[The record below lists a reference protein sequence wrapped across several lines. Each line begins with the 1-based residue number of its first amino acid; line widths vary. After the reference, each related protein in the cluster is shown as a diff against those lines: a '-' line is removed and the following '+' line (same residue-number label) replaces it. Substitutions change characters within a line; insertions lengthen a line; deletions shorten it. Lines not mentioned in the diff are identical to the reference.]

1 MKRGKTINYSKI
13 IKGRSPLEFFHAVEE
28 GLQAKVYASLQKE
41 TGLSHAEIAVILGV
55 SIRHLKNKKQ
65 TDQLNT
71 RASERLIK
79 LYELWNFGLDAFDG
93 NKENFKEWLRVPLVV
108 FQGRTP
114 LYLMKNLIGIE
125 MVKEVLGRIEYGVY
139 S

>member
-1 MKRGKTINYSKI
+1 M
-13 IKGRSPLEFFHAVEE
+13 
-28 GLQAKVYASLQKE
+28 
-41 TGLSHAEIAVILGV
+41 ILGV